1 MTSKKNIYELK
12 YYGSKKK
19 YYQNKISFM
28 DLFFSVRYIQFL
40 GNSKYTKFMKEI
52 PYYTKHIDLTLNP
65 DELKQS
71 FSKRVRAKINKA
83 TKTGVEF
90 QIYKLDNDKQI
101 NNYVKYC
108 NDHIKSK
115 KLLYK
120 LTKRDI
126 TSFLDNY
133 VVTHAIYNNETLVMH
148 GYFVDYES
156 KTVYANE
163 SASQFRTL
171 DNSSEVNR
179 DFISRANNFL
189 HYQDMLYFK
198 EQGMK
203 IYDFGGYTVD
213 STDKSMLNIN
223 RFKDGFRGELIQQ
236 NHYESYIFFTIN
248 SLYQQIKPCIVKMR
262 ISKIKSFGNTLR
274 LLTPITFHLNNN
286 RLFGVKSS
294 DG

>member
-1 MTSKKNIYELK
+1 MTSKKNKYELK
-12 YYGSKKK
+12 YYCSKKK
-19 YYQNKISFM
+19 YYQDKISFK

-52 PYYTKHIDLTLNP
+52 PYYTKHINLTLNP

-90 QIYKLDNDKQI
+90 QIYKLVNDKQI
-101 NNYVKYC
+101 NHYVQYC

-148 GYFVDYES
+148 GYFVDYKS

-171 DNSSEVNR
+171 DNSNEVNS

-213 STDKSMLNIN
+213 STDNSMLNIN
-223 RFKDGFRGELIQQ
+223 RFKDGFRGELVQQ
-236 NHYESYIFFTIN
+236 NHYESYMFFTMN
-248 SLYQQIKPCIVKMR
+248 LLYQQIKPCIVKMR
-262 ISKIKSFGNTLR
+262 VNKIQSLWNKLR
-274 LLTPITFHLNNN
+274 LLTPITLQLNNN
-286 RLFGVKSS
+286 RLFPIESS
-294 DG
+294 NR

>member
-12 YYGSKKK
+12 YYCSKKK
-19 YYQNKISFM
+19 YYQNEISFI

-40 GNSKYTKFMKEI
+40 GTSKYTKFMKEI
-52 PYYTKHIDLTLNP
+52 PYYTKHIDLNLNP

-83 TKTGVEF
+83 NKTGVKF

-101 NNYVKYC
+101 NNYIKYC
-108 NDHIKSK
+108 NEHIKSK

-133 VVTHAIYNNETLVMH
+133 VVTHALYNNETLVMH
-148 GYFVDYES
+148 GYFVDYKS

-171 DNSSEVNR
+171 DNSNEVNR
-179 DFISRANNFL
+179 DFISKANNFL

-198 EQGMK
+198 EHGMK
-203 IYDFGGYTVD
+203 IYDFGGYTIN

-223 RFKDGFRGELIQQ
+223 RFKDGFRGKIIQQ
-236 NHYESYIFFTIN
+236 NHYESYVFFTIN
-248 SLYQQIKPCIVKMR
+248 LLYQQIKPCIVKMR
-262 ISKIKSFGNTLR
+262 VNKIKTFWNSLR
-274 LLTPITFHLNNN
+274 LLTPLTLHLNNN
-286 RLFGVKSS
+286 RLFSVKSS